1 MKRKKIIVIVVT
13 VIVVLILGTW
23 FSWHCVN
30 MIAQKKLDEIAAEY
44 EPIDIP
50 AERRQQIYD
59 TGEDILYWMNFYDG
73 GGNSSQV
80 LEMLQFD
87 KDKLADYKEDEYLE
101 SIEQTAS
108 GAMALATDN
117 LIRKIKMNDQDT
129 AEEIEE
135 IKLLMQYFE
144 QQGLPED
151 KE

>member
-1 MKRKKIIVIVVT
+1 MKRKKIIIIVT
-13 VIVVLILGTW
+13 VIMILILGTGL
-23 FSWHCVN
+23 SWYCVG
-30 MIAQKKLDEIAAEY
+30 MIMQKKAQEIAAQY

-50 AERRQQIYD
+50 SEHRQQIYD
-59 TGEDILYWMNFYDG
+59 TGEDILYWMNYYDG

-87 KDKLADYKEDEYLE
+87 KDKLADFKEDEYLE

-135 IKLLMQYFE
+135 IKLLMKYFE